1 MQNWSFSDSDNGMGL
16 DPLDNP
22 LFQSQGSIFG
32 GDLEDIEDWDEAD
45 VEYLP
50 PTFEER
56 PAIRN
61 AYI

>member
-1 MQNWSFSDSDNGMGL
+1 MGL

-50 PTFEER
+50 PTFEEH
-56 PAIRN
+56 PAIQN